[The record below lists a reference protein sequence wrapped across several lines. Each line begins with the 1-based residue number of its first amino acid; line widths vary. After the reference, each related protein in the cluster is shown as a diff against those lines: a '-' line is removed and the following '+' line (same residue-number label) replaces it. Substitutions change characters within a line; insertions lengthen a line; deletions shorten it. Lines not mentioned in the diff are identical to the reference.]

1 MAAVGGAGAATAT
14 SSESDIAISRRGY
27 SVPDLARNFVQVL
40 GETGPE
46 ASGKLLHF
54 TADFI
59 CSGGFELWMRLCW
72 DYAFDHIGIASPRI
86 FTYLKQKFTILIEM
100 AARVSANAFMYSEE
114 VQKATAEVVLLLQ
127 ICPKKAKSK
136 LPVVAQATHMNEDWL
151 VRTALSEEKAVVRKV
166 WNQSSDQPQL
176 FYATNEIIQAIT
188 DGALERAL
196 FWTRWLIEEDG
207 LMRKTHH
214 TGLSTVER
222 GPATLNG
229 KKRTHPGYF
238 LCAVLAEAYKEFAGK
253 GQVRMHEEFQT
264 LLDFYRSIEKRV
276 SSKQRQDAMILLIQ
290 ILTEVPRWRVPGAP
304 TLVRD
309 PVVLER
315 AVGQSRIF
323 YTEILRM
330 PPPQRTMPNKIGS
343 VAPKKIKAPDKHA
356 QVEEHLGD
364 VDRAIMAY
372 FGGGM

>member
-1 MAAVGGAGAATAT
+1 MAAVGGAGAATA
-14 SSESDIAISRRGY
+14 SESDIAISRRGY

-330 PPPQRTMPNKIGS
+330 PPPQRPMPNKIGS
-343 VAPKKIKAPDKHA
+343 VAPKKLKAPDKHA

-372 FGGGM
+372 FGGSM